1 MSLEGLDFLREHAV
15 ELHIPLLPG
24 KKAPETITVRVPSLS
39 AFLVH
44 KGAVFFRRRD
54 RARKAKDILYIVE
67 IMAEGDPLV
76 TTVEEGILSLCQ
88 ESPES
93 ASVPRTARNHLALL
107 LAQPPDAILHEVTE
121 AFAARHGTSP
131 GAATAR
137 TRGLLED
144 FLHAIPEDC
153 GGGER

>member
-1 MSLEGLDFLREHAV
+1 MSLEGLGFLREQAV
-15 ELHIPLLPG
+15 ELHIPLQPG
-24 KKAPETITVRVPSLS
+24 KKAAETITVRVPSLS

-44 KGAVFFRRRD
+44 KGAVFLRRSD
-54 RARKAKDILYIVE
+54 RGRKAKDILYIVE

-76 TTVEEGILSLCQ
+76 ATIEEGILSLCQ

-107 LAQPPDAILHEVTE
+107 LTQPPDAILREVAE
-121 AFAARHGTSP
+121 AFAARHGTSTV
-131 GAATAR
+131 AATAR

-144 FLHAIPEDC
+144 FLHAMPEDC
-153 GGGER
+153 GRGER